1 MRRFAAVF
9 ALILALAACTQDNG
23 SSLNFAAAFGW
34 RGHADTDLTF
44 SEFFNGAH
52 TLVARFMP
60 QYPRAGVGP
69 VLAENGAGNFFVGQ
83 FPYFVTRD
91 NGTIV
96 DHGSRLV
103 MSIGSQQQTY
113 EATLTEGEWHHLA
126 VTRSGNT
133 FKLYLNGQHFMPD
146 LVVSQTEPMLPAGNA
161 NLRPGRRTTGKDFGN
176 REVQFYGLVDDVAV
190 FNQALSAAEIQTLDA
205 TYPRLKHL
213 PGMS

>member
-60 QYPRAGVGP
+60 QYPRAGAGP

-133 FKLYLNGQHFMPD
+133 FKLYLNGQHFMPNV
-146 LVVSQTEPMLPAGNA
+146 VVSQTEPMLPAGNA

-190 FNQALSAAEIQTLDA
+190 FNQALSAAEIQTLDV